1 METSFNTAA
10 IEAQIR
16 ECYARSVWTTKTH
29 EKCADI
35 LNSRLN
41 RIKFWQIIISAAI
54 TTGILVSVFGK
65 YPIVGILSAVL
76 SFLLTIINSYL
87 KQYDLGG
94 LVQKHSDTA
103 IALWNLRENYLSLL
117 TDMSSTNLND
127 NDLISRRDS
136 LQKDLAEIYRGAPR
150 TFKKAYKEATK
161 GLKKLEELSF
171 SDEEIDK
178 ILPPPLRKVY
188 NKQD

>member
-1 METSFNTAA
+1 METNSNTTA

-35 LNSRLN
+35 LNCRLN

-54 TTGILVSVFGK
+54 TTGILISVFGK
-65 YPIVGILSAVL
+65 CPIIGVLSALL

-94 LVQKHSDTA
+94 LVQKHADTA

-117 TDMSSTNLND
+117 TDMLSTNLND

-150 TFKKAYKEATK
+150 TFKKAYQEATK

-171 SDEEIDK
+171 NDEEIDK
-178 ILPPPLRKVY
+178 ILPPPLRKTY
-188 NKQD
+188 NK